1 MLIFFILLIIAL
13 DQLTKILVFN
23 QLKEKASIVL
33 IDNFLELTYVEN
45 RGAAFG
51 ILQNQKLLFFI
62 ITILVLGFLF
72 HYLYKNIS
80 TMSTLLKFTL
90 ALIIAGAIGNF
101 IDRLFRGYVIDF
113 IFVRFWGYY
122 DFPVFNVADIGIV
135 IGAIL
140 LIGIIIFTKEL
151 GD

>member
-122 DFPVFNVADIGIV
+122 DFPVFNVADISIV